1 MIYPEG
7 YILQKAFFKHASGYE
22 VQSADGGNDF
32 SDTLLPFCKR
42 IHRHLVLEIFSGC
55 RLDMGEGS
63 AGTFISKVNAREEIN
78 VTIDITTKM
87 VYSHCKQKHYNK
99 LASEFP

>member
-1 MIYPEG
+1 MNRILSVVSNVTAEKIYVRV
-7 YILQKAFFKHASGYE
+7 IARACLKM
-22 VQSADGGNDF
+22 
-32 SDTLLPFCKR
+32 LLPFCKR

-63 AGTFISKVNAREEIN
+63 AGTFINKVNAREEIN

-99 LASEFP
+99 MASEFP